1 MLGLMQP
8 LLHPVSQ
15 TPVLAQRRGL
25 SGCGV
30 RAGVLLARGLAR
42 GSQLCITAPPRGCIV
57 LAAAG
62 ATLALVP
69 VVALTLT
76 RAALHIHLVRT
87 QVLFVGGQ

>member
-69 VVALTLT
+69 VVALT